1 MQSEKV
7 NIKDKNCTVKV
18 YVHLKTQPG
27 SYLLLKAGTSR
38 VMDGELL
45 LRSFPITLL
54 INSHSAESDCVEKTT
69 VIWIQLQ

>member
-1 MQSEKV
+1 MQSEKA

-18 YVHLKTQPG
+18 YGQLKTQPG

-45 LRSFPITLL
+45 LRSFLGTTWEPRDNFLL
-54 INSHSAESDCVEKTT
+54 RF
-69 VIWIQLQ
+69 